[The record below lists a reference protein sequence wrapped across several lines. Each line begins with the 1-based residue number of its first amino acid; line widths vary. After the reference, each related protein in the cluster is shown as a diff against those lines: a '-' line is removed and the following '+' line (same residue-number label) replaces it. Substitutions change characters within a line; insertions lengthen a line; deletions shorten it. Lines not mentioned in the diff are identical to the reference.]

1 MDKKKN
7 KNLLLDIIGFC
18 YDIYNGKYETKEEYD
33 NAIVKELT
41 PLRKALGL

>member
-18 YDIYNGKYETKEEYD
+18 YDIYNGKYNTKEELD
-33 NAIVKELT
+33 NAMVEKLV
-41 PLRKALGL
+41 PLKKALED